1 MAVNFEWHFYHG
13 FLGEPCDWQ
22 EVVNQLEIQGLKS
35 ENVVLHNLEA
45 ECAELNSVSFSD
57 WAQYQNNYLESRN
70 LQKILVG
77 YSMGGRLLM
86 HLKPSLFSKAFLIGS
101 HPGLSQGRDRRQD
114 RDRYWAELLEN
125 GKANEWLETWNN
137 QTSANY

>member
-35 ENVVLHNLEA
+35 E
-45 ECAELNSVSFSD
+45 
-57 WAQYQNNYLESRN
+57 NNYLESRN

-114 RDRYWAELLEN
+114 RDRYWAEMLEN

-137 QTSANY
+137 QEVFANDKIRPQRIIEGREEHLKQQL